1 MTGNFD
7 FETYDKIVRENKEE
21 AKDDM
26 EKALKVF
33 RQKEAAYK
41 QACESEE
48 VWLTIRAEYG
58 GKQSGTIE
66 EAN

>member
-21 AKDDM
+21 AKGEM
-26 EKALKVF
+26 
-33 RQKEAAYK
+33 EAAFKVYLQK
-41 QACESEE
+41 QAAYLQACESEE

-66 EAN
+66 AN